1 MKSIFLFFDVENG
14 VTELVKVGG
23 KYANNSFNE
32 HFFLSISSFETLKTI
47 VHLFQTSDN
56 NITIERQWNEMKTS
70 SPSNTSRGEKELME
84 RKCIRWM
91 MFSIEQNSQALS
103 DARNT
108 KNYIFVSKAKQSSG

>member
-1 MKSIFLFFDVENG
+1 
-14 VTELVKVGG
+14 
-23 KYANNSFNE
+23 
-32 HFFLSISSFETLKTI
+32 
-47 VHLFQTSDN
+47 
-56 NITIERQWNEMKTS
+56 MKTS

-108 KNYIFVSKAKQSSG
+108 KNYIFVSKAKQSKAVANTSFSLINCRLQSVKCKEKLTRFN